1 MEIGATGEAAFVV
14 TVDDTAKALALS
26 PGDDFPEVL
35 ATARMI
41 GLMELA
47 ASRAMRA
54 VLRPGEL
61 SVGVGLD
68 VKHLAAT
75 PPGVEARAVA
85 TFLGIEGKLYR
96 FEVKAFDRGGLIG
109 EGAHTRAVVTTERLL
124 RGALTRN
131 GGPASS

>member
-14 TVDDTAKALALS
+14 TVGDTARALALT

-41 GLMELA
+41 ALMELA
-47 ASRAMRA
+47 ASRAMKV

-85 TFLGIEGKLYR
+85 TFLGMDGKLYR
-96 FEVKAFDRGGLIG
+96 FDVKAFDRGGLIG

-124 RGALTRN
+124 RGAASRN